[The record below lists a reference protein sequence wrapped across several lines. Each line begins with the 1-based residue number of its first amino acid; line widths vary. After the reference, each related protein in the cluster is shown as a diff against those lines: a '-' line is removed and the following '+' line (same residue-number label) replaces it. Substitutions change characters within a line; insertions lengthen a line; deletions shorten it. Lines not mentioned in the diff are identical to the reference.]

1 MKYKKYILLI
11 FILLAVIKL
20 SAQKEIFYY
29 KVLNKVDVLPLF
41 PGGND
46 SLKDF
51 IFDNYNLELLSA
63 YSIKGYIYAKFTISK
78 DGNIPNIKLVKGL
91 DKFLDKEFLRVLS
104 IMPKWTPAK
113 ISGKPVDCSVL
124 IGIYLTTD
132 F

>member
-1 MKYKKYILLI
+1 MKNKKYIFLI
-11 FILLAVIKL
+11 FIFLGAFNL
-20 SAQKEIFYY
+20 SAQKEILYY
-29 KVLNKVDVLPLF
+29 KVLNKVGVLPLF

-78 DGNIPNIKLVKGL
+78 DGSVSDIKLVKGL
-91 DKFLDKEFLRVLS
+91 DEFLDKEFLRVLS